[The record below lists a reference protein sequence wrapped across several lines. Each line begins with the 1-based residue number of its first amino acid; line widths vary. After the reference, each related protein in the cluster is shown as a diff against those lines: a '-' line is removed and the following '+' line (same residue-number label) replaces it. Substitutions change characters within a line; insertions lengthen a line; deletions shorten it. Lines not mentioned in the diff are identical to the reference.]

1 MNKPSI
7 VDDGITYIK
16 KLQDEVESLTREL
29 QEIEATS
36 EEVARPK
43 VDEFDAAEEMKK
55 WGIQVVYNFFFLSLA
70 E

>member
-43 VDEFDAAEEMKK
+43 VDEFDAA
-55 WGIQVVYNFFFLSLA
+55 Q
-70 E
+70 